1 MSKINLRCWEP
12 LGFGRLAGLRVLP
25 RTLLLPGTSL
35 RATTG
40 AITPTHPSSSG
51 VKEGDSL
58 SGCEHRINLGPVQ
71 CHLNRT
77 CTERIRQDGR
87 FCLNVCDV
95 FWVRQHSRIQRF
107 SGYSDLGPGRTKAV
121 LIGVTDLLQLGLFI
135 IGQLKP
141 FPKAASHRLLSRPSW
156 GFPLICG
163 AWISG
168 LGEQMRGVC
177 RCQEG
182 YSNFLHRG
190 FVIKIVR
197 FRDVSAIKT
206 CRVAAVLPE
215 ELPED
220 QRLVWISL
228 LLCLNN
234 GELKLADQRGHLG
247 RILEEGPRSI
257 YAHIRQRDI
266 V

>member
-1 MSKINLRCWEP
+1 MP
-12 LGFGRLAGLRVLP
+12 
-25 RTLLLPGTSL
+25 
-35 RATTG
+35 
-40 AITPTHPSSSG
+40 PTHRPSSS
-51 VKEGDSL
+51 VKKRDSL
-58 SGCEHRINLGPVQ
+58 SRCQHRIDLGPVQ

-77 CTERIRQDGR
+77 CAECIRQIGR

-95 FWVRQHSRIQRF
+95 FRVRQQSRIQRF

-121 LIGVTDLLQLGLFI
+121 LIGVIDLLQLGLFI

-141 FPKAASHRLLSRPSW
+141 FPKAASHRLLRRPRCV
-156 GFPLICG
+156 FPLICG

-182 YSNFLHRG
+182 YRNFLHRG
-190 FVIKIVR
+190 FVIKTVR

-206 CRVAAVLPE
+206 CRLAAVLLE

-220 QRLVWISL
+220 REHLVPA
-228 LLCLNN
+228 
-234 GELKLADQRGHLG
+234 ELFEM
-247 RILEEGPRSI
+247 I
-257 YAHIRQRDI
+257 
-266 V
+266 